1 MDVFV
6 SSLISGLE
14 EDRAAVRR
22 AIERLGHRAV
32 MAEDFGARPNSP
44 QVACLGELRRSHAVV
59 LVLGARYGAKQASG
73 LSATHEEYRAA
84 QGQKPVI
91 IFLKDTEGALE
102 PDQAAFVEE
111 VSGWEGG
118 LFRDS
123 YRDPEQLDVLVTR
136 ALHRMALANAATPL
150 DPGLLSARA
159 IEVVQRVRGGN
170 QYGAVLHIGVATGPQ
185 DAILRPAELESREL
199 ASQLQQRLM
208 FGSQPLFDVRVGADV
223 AMEDHAVSVFQGER
237 HAPTA
242 EVQLW
247 PTGDLRVSVPLRRST
262 GSHMSYVIEE
272 DVADTVAGALA
283 FAGWML
289 GHVDP
294 TERLTHV
301 SIAARVVGDSV
312 MGWRTAA
319 EQAASPTSGSWSMM
333 GREAERGQPVQ
344 LSPAHMPRAAL
355 TMRSREITED
365 LVVLLRRRWSDE
377 HIGY

>member
-6 SSLISGLE
+6 SSLISGME

-44 QVACLGELRRSHAVV
+44 QVACLGELRRSDAVV
-59 LVLGARYGAKQASG
+59 LVLGARYGAKQTSG
-73 LSATHEEYRAA
+73 LSATHEEYRSA

-91 IFLKDTEGALE
+91 IFLKDGEQTPE
-102 PDQAAFVEE
+102 PEQAAFVAE

-123 YRDPEQLDVLVTR
+123 YTEPQQLDALVTR

-150 DPGLLSARA
+150 NPGALSERA
-159 IEVVQRVRGGN
+159 VEVVQRVRERN
-170 QYGAVLHIGVATGPQ
+170 QSGALLYLGLASGPQ
-185 DAILRPAELESREL
+185 ATILRPAALEGRDL
-199 ASQLQQRLM
+199 ASQVQQHLM
-208 FGSQPLFDVRVGADV
+208 FGPRPLFDVRAGADV
-223 AMEDHAVSVFQGER
+223 ALVDHAVSIFQGER

-242 EVQLW
+242 EVRLW
-247 PTGDLRVSVPLRRST
+247 PTGDVRVSLPLVRSA
-262 GSHMSYVIEE
+262 GSHMFYVIEE
-272 DVADTVAGALA
+272 DVAETVASALT
-283 FAGWML
+283 FAGWLL

-301 SIAARVVGDSV
+301 SVAARVVGDSV

-319 EQAASPTSGSWSMM
+319 EQAASPNSGSWSMM
-333 GREAERGQPVQ
+333 GQEGERGQPVQ

-355 TMRSREITED
+355 TMRTREITED

-377 HIGY
+377 RFGR

>member
-6 SSLISGLE
+6 SSLISGME
-14 EDRAAVRR
+14 EERAAVRR

-44 QVACLGELRRSHAVV
+44 QVACLGELRRSEAVV

-73 LSATHEEYRAA
+73 LSATHEEYRSA

-91 IFLKDTEGALE
+91 IFLKDGERTPE
-102 PDQAAFVEE
+102 PEQAAFVAE

-123 YRDPEQLDVLVTR
+123 YTEPQQLDALVTR

-150 DPGLLSARA
+150 DPGALSARA
-159 IEVVQRVRGGN
+159 VDVVQRIRERN
-170 QYGAVLHIGVATGPQ
+170 QSGALLHLGFATGPQ
-185 DAILRPAELESREL
+185 ATILRPAELEDRDL
-199 ASQLQQRLM
+199 ASQVQQGLM
-208 FGSQPLFDVRVGADV
+208 FGPRPLFDVRAGADV
-223 AMEDHAVSVFQGER
+223 ALVDHAISIFQGER

-247 PTGDLRVSVPLRRST
+247 PTGDLRVSLPLART
-262 GSHMSYVIEE
+262 PDSHMSYVIEE
-272 DVADTVAGALA
+272 HVAETVASALT
-283 FAGWML
+283 FAGWLL
-289 GHVDP
+289 GRVDP

-301 SIAARVVGDSV
+301 SVAARVVGDSV

-319 EQAASPTSGSWSMM
+319 EQAASPNSGSWSMM
-333 GREAERGQPVQ
+333 GREGDRGQPVQ

-377 HIGY
+377 RFGR

>member
-1 MDVFV
+1 MDVFI
-6 SSLISGLE
+6 SSLISGME

-44 QVACLGELRRSHAVV
+44 QVACLGELRRCDAVV
-59 LVLGARYGAKQASG
+59 LVLGNRYGAKQASG
-73 LSATHEEYRAA
+73 LSATHEEYRSA
-84 QGQKPVI
+84 QGQKPIV
-91 IFLKDTEGALE
+91 IFLKDGDGTLE
-102 PDQAAFVEE
+102 PDQAAFIAE

-123 YRDPEQLDVLVTR
+123 YSEPQQLDALATR

-150 DPGLLSARA
+150 DPSALSARSV
-159 IEVVQRVRGGN
+159 EVVQRARERN
-170 QYGAVLHIGVATGPQ
+170 PYGAVLHLGVAAGPQ
-185 DAILRPAELESREL
+185 ATILRPAELEGRDL
-199 ASQLQQRLM
+199 ASHLQQRLM
-208 FGSQPLFDVRVGADV
+208 FGPRPLFDVRAGSDV
-223 AMEDHAVSVFQGER
+223 TLVDHAVSVFQGER

-247 PTGDLRVSVPLRRST
+247 PTGDLRVSLPLPRST
-262 GSHMSYVIEE
+262 SSHMSYVIEE
-272 DVADTVAGALA
+272 DVVDTVAGALS
-283 FAGWML
+283 FAGWVL
-289 GHVDP
+289 GQVDP

-301 SIAARVVGDSV
+301 SVAARVVGDSV

-319 EQAASPTSGSWSMM
+319 EQAASPNSGSWSMM

-365 LVVLLRRRWSDE
+365 FVVLLRRKWSDE
-377 HIGY
+377 RLGR